1 MPISLAFLL
10 YTKSKERNKFKLIIF
25 SVLPMILYVISKI
38 VLKPEFAHKDKI
50 VTLPEVLNNWISS
63 LSQLRMVF
71 FNKFLSNFWLKEL
84 TNGLNLVITNA
95 YLFLLFGIL
104 TSLLFIKLF
113 KKGNQSINVSESKIK
128 IAIYFW
134 LLSFCLTLAPLSW
147 QPYYFPFRTL
157 LLPFTVLIIIVS
169 FLFMKFLSQQK
180 IPALNFI
187 FKSIF
192 VVLISIFLLIDMSMI
207 DQYAVQYKFDKK
219 ITLEINIKLRELGF
233 ENTNRSNLYLTNFL
247 NNNIS
252 RSVYGDYIHSLY
264 YNYWSAEAL
273 LDLNSG
279 SFDRVGIEI
288 PSDNTFSAKISR
300 TDFLK
305 LRPLTIMSFTDN
317 QSCLRKECLKIE
329 AVYQKPY

>member
-1 MPISLAFLL
+1 
-10 YTKSKERNKFKLIIF
+10 
-25 SVLPMILYVISKI
+25 
-38 VLKPEFAHKDKI
+38 
-50 VTLPEVLNNWISS
+50 
-63 LSQLRMVF
+63 
-71 FNKFLSNFWLKEL
+71 
-84 TNGLNLVITNA
+84 
-95 YLFLLFGIL
+95 
-104 TSLLFIKLF
+104 
-113 KKGNQSINVSESKIK
+113 
-128 IAIYFW
+128 
-134 LLSFCLTLAPLSW
+134 
-147 QPYYFPFRTL
+147 
-157 LLPFTVLIIIVS
+157 
-169 FLFMKFLSQQK
+169 
-180 IPALNFI
+180 
-187 FKSIF
+187 
-192 VVLISIFLLIDMSMI
+192 MSMI